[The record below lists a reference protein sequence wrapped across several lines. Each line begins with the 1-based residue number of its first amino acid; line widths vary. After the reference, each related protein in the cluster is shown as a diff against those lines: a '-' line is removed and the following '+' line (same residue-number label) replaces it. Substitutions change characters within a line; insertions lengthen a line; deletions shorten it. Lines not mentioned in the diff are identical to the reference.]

1 MKKILLCLV
10 VTAGV
15 SIVGHSKVLT
25 VSNNTNSPGQYKDVQ
40 AACDAAASNDT
51 IYIHASEFGYGNVDV
66 RKPLV
71 LIGEGTLPNQQ
82 IKIETKLSTINF
94 TYTTDQLSK
103 VTASGSK
110 IYGINATF
118 VVGSNRDGL
127 PLGNFTFERCK
138 GGIQGSRSGHSSIFI
153 NHFLGNISF
162 VTITNMIVSNSIINS
177 FYYNRADGGNIS
189 SNNIIRNC
197 ILGVYFNV
205 HGAVV
210 SNNIFYAPTSDANFN
225 TSYTTFNNNL
235 LYYKNTPKITN
246 LTTTETGNIFNVDP
260 MFENPESFASQVSDY
275 TYLSAGPLFANFMLK
290 TGSPALT
297 LGTDGSQAGIYGG
310 TTPWIDGGE
319 GVLRY
324 HTMPRQVPY
333 VTDMDILNTSILENG
348 TLNVNIK
355 AKVQD

>member
-1 MKKILLCLV
+1 
-10 VTAGV
+10 
-15 SIVGHSKVLT
+15 
-25 VSNNTNSPGQYKDVQ
+25 
-40 AACDAAASNDT
+40 
-51 IYIHASEFGYGNVDV
+51 
-66 RKPLV
+66 
-71 LIGEGTLPNQQ
+71 
-82 IKIETKLSTINF
+82 
-94 TYTTDQLSK
+94 

-110 IYGINATF
+110 VYGVNAQF
-118 VVGSNRDGL
+118 NIGSNREGL
-127 PLGNFTFERCK
+127 SLSNFTFERCK
-138 GGIQGSRSGHSSIFI
+138 GFIGTSSTSSVYI
-153 NHFLGNISF
+153 NHFLGEISGSTF
-162 VTITNMIVSNSIINS
+162 SNLIVSNSILSYIS
-177 FYYNRADGGNIS
+177 FSRSSGATYIS

-197 ILGVYFNV
+197 ILGSSFSV

-210 SNNIFYAPTSDANFN
+210 TNNIFYAPTTDANFN
-225 TSYTTFNNNL
+225 TSHTTFNNNL

-246 LTTTETGNIFNVDP
+246 LTTTETGNLFNVDP
-260 MFENPESFASQVSDY
+260 MFENPESFASQVRDY
-275 TYLSAGPLFANFMLK
+275 SYLSAGPLFANFKLK

-297 LGTDGSQAGIYGG
+297 LGTDGTQAGIYGG